1 MNKVILQ
8 GNVGKEPELRVAASG
23 TSVLKMTVAT
33 NDRRKNKE
41 GEYEDNTQW
50 HNVTA
55 FGKTAEFLSRN
66 VAKGTPVLVEGKIE
80 YSKVEKDGETKYFT
94 NILAERVDVF
104 GKREKSGTADA
115 PTSGGDDEVPF

>member
-8 GNVGKEPELRVAASG
+8 GNVGKEPELRIAASG
-23 TSVLKMTVAT
+23 TAVLKMTVAT

-55 FGKTAEFLSRN
+55 FGKTAEFLSKN
-66 VAKGTPVLVEGKIE
+66 ATKGTPVLIEGKIE

-94 NILAERVDVF
+94 NVLADRVDVF
-104 GKREKSGTADA
+104 GKREKSAAGST
-115 PTSGGDDEVPF
+115 PTDDSDEIPF